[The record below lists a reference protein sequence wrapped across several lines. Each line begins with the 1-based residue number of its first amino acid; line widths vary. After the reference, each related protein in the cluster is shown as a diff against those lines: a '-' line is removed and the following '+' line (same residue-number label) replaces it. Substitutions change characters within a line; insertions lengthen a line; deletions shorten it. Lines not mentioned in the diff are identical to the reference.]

1 MENYKRK
8 HQSFSKLKKGDILT
22 DTNNDSFKVLKIDNT
37 IKKAYVRD
45 LQSPVDEFW
54 LEALYINKPELLL
67 KKF

>member
-22 DTNNDSFKVLKIDNT
+22 DTNNDTFKVLRIDNT

-54 LEALYINKPELLL
+54 LEALYINNPELLL
-67 KKF
+67 KK